1 MMMIV
6 LLRRVSVALG
16 LITMFALN
24 AAPVQAAA
32 VKDYIPNAQLVGEAQ
47 FKVVFFKIYD
57 AALFATDGEYSR
69 SKPFALRI
77 KYLVDA
83 DKERIVK
90 QSIAEMER
98 QKAAKA
104 DRLAEW
110 RVLMEET
117 FTDIKENDLAYM
129 VQNDDRTLTLWTND
143 EEPVTITDKGF
154 ARAFLNI
161 WVGRKA
167 RDKDFQRQLFGQN

>member
-1 MMMIV
+1 MVFFM
-6 LLRRVSVALG
+6 LRRFCAVFG
-16 LITMFALN
+16 LAVTL
-24 AAPVQAAA
+24 AASSFSVQAAS
-32 VKDYIPNAQLVGEAQ
+32 VDDFVPNAQLVGEAQ

-57 AALFATDGEYSR
+57 AALFAPEGEFSR
-69 SKPFALRI
+69 SAPFALRI

-90 QSIAEMER
+90 QSIDEMER
-98 QKAAKA
+98 QKAAKP
-104 DRLAEW
+104 DRLAKW
-110 RVLMEET
+110 KTLMEDS

-129 VQNDDRTLTLWTND
+129 VQNEDRTLTLWTND

-161 WVGRKA
+161 WVGRKV
-167 RDKDFQRQLFGQN
+167 RDKDFQRKLFGQN